1 MFQLGLDFYKL
12 RPAGLCR
19 HCSLLVINFWSGL
32 WTPPWERVTES
43 VMQFSVWTQSNVTAN
58 LLKIAPWHVTAAAD
72 SSGFI
77 SPYFVAAEQSCRTR
91 STTESGVWCRCVFTR
106 LLSETSVSWNSVS
119 SAPGQV
125 YLRTSLTTQL
135 TSSTYDCER
144 VPVWRPGTPLWALK
158 PALFHYFQNKH
169 SRVIFGMQF
178 DRQ

>member
-1 MFQLGLDFYKL
+1 MFQLGLDFDKL

-19 HCSLLVINFWSGL
+19 HCSLLVIYFWSGL

-58 LLKIAPWHVTAAAD
+58 LLIAPWHVTAAAD

-77 SPYFVAAEQSCRTR
+77 SPYFVAAEQSW
-91 STTESGVWCRCVFTR
+91 SEPGQLQNLGVWCRSVFTR
-106 LLSETSVSWNSVS
+106 LLSKTSVSWNSVS
-119 SAPGQV
+119 STPGQV
-125 YLRTSLTTQL
+125 CLRTSSTTQL

-158 PALFHYFQNKH
+158 PALYLSHCY
-169 SRVIFGMQF
+169 SIAW
-178 DRQ
+178 DRL